1 MIVSPDQGCPMI
13 MQSKVCQ
20 APINI
25 WSDIY
30 GIWVLA
36 SSHHDAK
43 FELAIFARIILIWT
57 LFLIKIMIILTAMI
71 LKSQT
76 TLRTFII
83 SLKLEICL
91 SHHDVTKILKSI
103 LLELF
108 YNKNAL
114 ILLRK

>member
-30 GIWVLA
+30 GIGVLA
-36 SSHHDAK
+36 LSHHDAK

-71 LKSQT
+71 FKSQT

-83 SLKLEICL
+83 SLKLDNL
-91 SHHDVTKILKSI
+91 FVTP
-103 LLELF
+103 
-108 YNKNAL
+108 
-114 ILLRK
+114 